1 MSKSKQDAREA
12 YLKRLQ
18 IYWSLERP
26 KRFNT
31 HVGEIYEIDFGE
43 NVGDEFSG
51 RHLGICLEDTSPS
64 QTKTLVVPLTTKY
77 AEYNIH
83 EEDII
88 RTTALFDQRPI
99 IAGVALGEAR
109 WISKLRIFPR
119 SVILNEPLKYSFGCV
134 KAVVEIDA
142 KTLRRWRKI

>member
-18 IYWSLERP
+18 IYWNLDRP

-119 SVILNEPLKYSFGCV
+119 SVILNEPSKYAFGCV
-134 KAVVEIDA
+134 KAVVDIDA